1 MQVAEIEE
9 PLAHHSLPGHLAGGV
24 QAEADSTSSHISG
37 LQLGEG
43 DFLLEDGV
51 GPSLY
56 VRPAPLFLT
65 GQQHDMHLPGVDAT
79 SVLIWEALCSY
90 DGHCELLAGSSI
102 FEDDIQ
108 ATTF

>member
-9 PLAHHSLPGHLAGGV
+9 PLTHHSLPGHLEGSV
-24 QAEADSTSSHISG
+24 QAEADRTGSHISG

-56 VRPAPLFLT
+56 AGPAPLFLT
-65 GQQHDMHLPGVDAT
+65 SKLRLTLPLPICVFFF
-79 SVLIWEALCSY
+79 SK
-90 DGHCELLAGSSI
+90 
-102 FEDDIQ
+102 
-108 ATTF
+108 

>member
-9 PLAHHSLPGHLAGGV
+9 PLTHHSLPGHLAGSV
-24 QAEADSTSSHISG
+24 QAEADCTGSHISG

-56 VRPAPLFLT
+56 ACPAPLFLT
-65 GQQHDMHLPGVDAT
+65 GQQHHMHLPGVDAT
-79 SVLIWEALCSY
+79 SVLIREALCS
-90 DGHCELLAGSSI
+90 DNGHCELLAGSSI
-102 FEDDIQ
+102 FKDDIQ
-108 ATTF
+108 VTTF